1 MADPGSY
8 LCEVCGETGKRNC
21 VGCGQVSFCSPDHE
35 HEYWLERHQF
45 ECTLADCDISALF
58 PVACCAGVQTRA
70 THTPGRLRGMQVLM
84 TSHASG
90 AALPRY
96 FANAVRGHPAVV
108 GRRRCGSLKLSAGL
122 RTFNVAPKEAFVY
135 AMYAQAHDLNGR
147 TEHKNV
153 DIADLLLLS
162 KTASGINDASCAAYF
177 LRRIAAVVRCGAV
190 TCAVA
195 KASTMWFHVP
205 SDFVRSCKLIHTD
218 SSSKPTLCTTT
229 SAHSAWNW

>member
-1 MADPGSY
+1 
-8 LCEVCGETGKRNC
+8 
-21 VGCGQVSFCSPDHE
+21 
-35 HEYWLERHQF
+35 
-45 ECTLADCDISALF
+45 
-58 PVACCAGVQTRA
+58 
-70 THTPGRLRGMQVLM
+70 M

-190 TCAVA
+190 TCAVV
-195 KASTMWFHVP
+195 KASTMWFHVL
-205 SDFVRSCKLIHTD
+205 SDFCAQLQVDPYRQFKQTNAVYNYIGAQCLELVRL
-218 SSSKPTLCTTT
+218 
-229 SAHSAWNW
+229 